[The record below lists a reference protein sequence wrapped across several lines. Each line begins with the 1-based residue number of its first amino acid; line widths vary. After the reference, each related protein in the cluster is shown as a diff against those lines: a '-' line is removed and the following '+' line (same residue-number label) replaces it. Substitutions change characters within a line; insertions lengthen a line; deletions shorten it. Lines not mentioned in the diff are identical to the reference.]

1 MPYLAS
7 LMSERIIGRSEPLAL
22 LSLGLALATNLALPV
37 EAMAQ
42 TTTPYCTEL
51 KELNNYAMN
60 SQRFAPI
67 LGQVTRGITA
77 RPAYPSLG
85 GRIVHSTAPRPTPAT
100 RRSLARTRK
109 RHGLSNG
116 LPRRSSTASRA
127 LGWRRSSRWGRTLS
141 FFIPDWGPRAL
152 PSIWIRSQVTR
163 TLCGSSCS
171 CAADL
176 SVGKYNRHRFA

>member
-67 LGQVTRGITA
+67 LGQVTEGNYR
-77 RPAYPSLG
+77 
-85 GRIVHSTAPRPTPAT
+85 AT
-100 RRSLARTRK
+100 RLSLTGWKNCAFYGTTTYTCDSAELGSHEEAARAQQRIANEILDCFAGTWLEAVEQMGPDFVVL
-109 RHGLSNG
+109 H
-116 LPRRSSTASRA
+116 PRLGPASITLNLDQVPGDAHIVRFI
-127 LGWRRSSRWGRTLS
+127 LFLRR
-141 FFIPDWGPRAL
+141 
-152 PSIWIRSQVTR
+152 
-163 TLCGSSCS
+163 
-171 CAADL
+171 
-176 SVGKYNRHRFA
+176 